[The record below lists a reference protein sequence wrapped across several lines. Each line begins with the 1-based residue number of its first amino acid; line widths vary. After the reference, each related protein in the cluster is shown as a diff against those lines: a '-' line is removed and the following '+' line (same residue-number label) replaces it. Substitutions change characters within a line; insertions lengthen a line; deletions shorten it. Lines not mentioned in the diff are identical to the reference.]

1 MKILQ
6 NVANVAIKKV
16 MINASS
22 FIQLHLYPQRVHV
35 CAVKEN
41 INFFGIKASE
51 IYLTYDLAAPY
62 KFYFRSV

>member
-41 INFFGIKASE
+41 KNFFSE
-51 IYLTYDLAAPY
+51 LKLQ
-62 KFYFRSV
+62 KFT